1 MFLAF
6 RNSKCTFLN
15 VGLCIQFSEF
25 TNVCSVFGI
34 SDDQTKMRVS
44 KCVFNYV
51 IYFFLDSWEISK
63 KNTRNW
69 HSTVTSVKA
78 KLPGRLLSSHSQQ
91 TITSQQQKK
100 ISRANQK
107 AENKCST
114 QQQMIIIH
122 LIADNLHLISEDAL
136 SVLYQ
141 TIIIHLKADNLF
153 SIPKKAHS
161 T

>member
-1 MFLAF
+1 MSDYVFSFLNLQMYVQYSEF
-6 RNSKCTFLN
+6 PMIRQKCEFLN
-15 VGLCIQFSEF
+15 VCLI
-25 TNVCSVFGI
+25 
-34 SDDQTKMRVS
+34 ML
-44 KCVFNYV
+44 FN
-51 IYFFLDSWEISK
+51 FFLDSWEISK